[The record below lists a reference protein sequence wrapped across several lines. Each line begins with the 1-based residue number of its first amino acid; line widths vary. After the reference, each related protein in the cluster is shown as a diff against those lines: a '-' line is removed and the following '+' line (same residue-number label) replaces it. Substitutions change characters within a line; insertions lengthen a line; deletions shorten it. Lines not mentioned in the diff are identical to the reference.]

1 MAQEKSCKSHT
12 QKRERSPAKLLK
24 EQNNI
29 KQELSEEWPKKKKKK
44 GGGGGGGINEMD
56 PSSEQALGEKAK

>member
-12 QKRERSPAKLLK
+12 HKRERSPAKLLK

-29 KQELSEEWPKKKKKK
+29 KQELSEEWPQKR
-44 GGGGGGGINEMD
+44 E
-56 PSSEQALGEKAK
+56 